1 MKNLFLVAL
10 LCAPFAAGCAAAT
23 AGAVGGVVL
32 TTEFTD
38 GATYVTH
45 LSIDAKK
52 VWPETKT
59 VLQDMSLELMEVD
72 DSTRIAKTKIDG
84 STVTVSVEP
93 YDIDKSTL
101 IVKARKWGSMIS
113 DGETARLVQ
122 EKIVRRLQP

>member
-1 MKNLFLVAL
+1 MKNLCFVLL
-10 LCAPFAAGCAAAT
+10 LCAPLGAGCAAAA
-23 AGAVGGVVL
+23 AGAVGGIVM

-38 GATYVTH
+38 SATYVTH
-45 LSIDAKK
+45 LNIDAKR
-52 VWPETKT
+52 VWPETKK
-59 VLQDMSLELMEVD
+59 VLDDMTLELMEVD
-72 DSTRIAKTKIDG
+72 DAIRVVKTKIDG